1 MALGYGTARLSSEL
15 NVTTIDLSR
24 LTQSTVL
31 FQLSFSMGIGKMRQ
45 ISVKVTGTTADPSKL
60 RHQKVLIE
68 SEALEAI
75 RSADGYLKRWVESK
89 CCKFGIGDSQ
99 LLIPGAYFDEVYDRV
114 TDYAENDRPKL
125 VAKFMQEYRE
135 LEAVDFEP
143 LRVALGD
150 KFVRS
155 EYSPADVI
163 ESGFGFSFRP
173 IPLGVPDDQM
183 MKFTKN
189 VKTIQREQQKANAL
203 MLKAAEEWRQTLRQ
217 MGAEMVNTLLTVLK
231 PGDDGKRKKLFDST
245 VDKLQDYLNTF
256 SVRDITEDAAFAE
269 HVHTLRGIMAGVTTE
284 KLRHSDN
291 LKDRVAKS
299 LEQVKSQL
307 VTLTETQGRR
317 FRD

>member
-1 MALGYGTARLSSEL
+1 MATGYGPARLSSEL
-15 NVTTIDLSR
+15 NVTTIDLR
-24 LTQSTVL
+24 KLTESTVL

-89 CCKFGIGDSQ
+89 CCKFGVGDSQ
-99 LLIPGAYFDEVYDRV
+99 LLVPGAYFDEVYDRV
-114 TDYAENDRPKL
+114 TDYAENDRPTL

-135 LEAVDFEP
+135 LEAQDFAP

-150 KFVRS
+150 KFKRD
-155 EYSPADVI
+155 EYAQADIV

-173 IPLGVPDDQM
+173 IPLGVPDEQM
-183 MKFTKN
+183 QRFTKN
-189 VKTIQREQQKANAL
+189 VRTVQREQQKANAL
-203 MLKAAEEWRQTLRQ
+203 MMKAAEEWRQTLRQ

-231 PGDDGKRKKLFDST
+231 PGDDGKRKKLFDTT
-245 VDKLQDYLNTF
+245 VDKLQDFLNTF
-256 SVRDITEDAAFAE
+256 SVRNITDDAAFAE
-269 HVHTLRGIMAGVTTE
+269 QVHTLRGIMAGVSTE

-291 LKDRVAKS
+291 LKDKVAQG
-299 LEQVKSQL
+299 LAAVKQQL
-307 VTLTETQGRR
+307 TTLTEVQGRR